1 MFTPTR
7 SNLTWLTMLLAVV
20 LAGCGS
26 SSDSGSSGPVSLEEP
41 VPDAV
46 VATPDETPTLES
58 GFVRTG
64 DIFRSYRLYLPSSL
78 NSDPVPLVLAFH
90 GSLGSG
96 EKFAAQTNLTEQAE
110 SDGFIAVFPDSATAA
125 GLRLWNDG
133 RLPEDTIDDVA
144 FVRTLVAHL
153 LNRHPIDPDRIFV
166 TGASSGGLFSL
177 RLACDAAD
185 IIAATAPVI
194 ASMPADFVPRCKP
207 ARPMPMLMINS
218 DEDPFVPFWGG
229 PLLQGSGGEY
239 EGIVYGGGFV
249 MSVFDTVDF
258 WRNVN
263 GCSDNRVDELLPE
276 IDPDDGT
283 RVRRIRYPDCTES
296 SEVVLYVVEGGG
308 HTWPGSAVPPESPY
322 AGLTSREI
330 SASDVVWEFFQG
342 HRLP

>member
-1 MFTPTR
+1 MFTPSR

-26 SSDSGSSGPVSLEEP
+26 SSDSGNSGPVSLEEP
-41 VPDAV
+41 AQDAV
-46 VATPDETPTLES
+46 VATLDETPTLQS

-64 DIFRSYRLYLPSSL
+64 SIWRRYTFYLPSSL
-78 NSDPVPLVLAFH
+78 TDPVPLVLAFH

-96 EKFAAQTNLTEQAE
+96 EKFAAQTNLTEQAKR
-110 SDGFIAVFPDSATAA
+110 DGFIAVFPDSATAE

-144 FVRTLVAHL
+144 FVRTLVAKLSRDH
-153 LNRHPIDPDRIFV
+153 RIDPDRIFA

-207 ARPMPMLMINS
+207 ERPMPMLIINS

-229 PLLQGSGGEY
+229 PLLQGSGDEN

-263 GCSDNRVDELLPE
+263 RCSDNPVDELLPE
-276 IDPDDGT
+276 IDEEDGT
-283 RVRRIRYPDCTES
+283 RVRRIHYPNCLES
-296 SEVVLYVVEGGG
+296 SEVVLYIVEGGG
-308 HTWPGSAVPPESPY
+308 HTWPGSTVPPESPY

-330 SASDVVWEFFQG
+330 SASEVVWEFFQRHG
-342 HRLP
+342 LP